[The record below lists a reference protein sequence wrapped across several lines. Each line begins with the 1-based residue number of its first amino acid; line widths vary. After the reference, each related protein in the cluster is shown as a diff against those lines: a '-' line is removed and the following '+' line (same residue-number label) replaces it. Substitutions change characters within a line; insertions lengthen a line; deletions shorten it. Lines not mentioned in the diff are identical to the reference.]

1 MAHQLPS
8 LPYDYSALEPHID
21 AQTMQLHHG
30 KHHATYVEKL
40 NQALEKAPDLADRGI
55 EELIRELKR
64 VPKEIRDAVRNH
76 GGGHLNHSLFW
87 TLMKPQGGGQ
97 PTGAIADAISNT
109 FGGFAQFKTQFND
122 AGAAHFG
129 SGWVWLV
136 RTAKGELKVRTTSN
150 QDNPLTEGEFPIFG
164 NDVWEHAYYLK
175 YQNRRAEY
183 LKAWWN
189 VLDWEAISRRLTE
202 SESILATG
210 SRRQKR
216 VA

>member
-40 NQALEKAPDLADRGI
+40 NQALEKAPEFAAHSI
-55 EELIRELKR
+55 EDLIRDLKK
-64 VPKEIRDAVRNH
+64 VPKGIRDAVRNH
-76 GGGHLNHSLFW
+76 GGGHLNHSIFW
-87 TLMKPQGGGQ
+87 PLMKPQGGGQ
-97 PTGAIADAISNT
+97 PIGAIADALRRN
-109 FGGFAQFKTQFND
+109 FGSFEQFRKQFND

-136 RTAKGELKVRTTSN
+136 LTAKGEFKIRTTPN

-164 NDVWEHAYYLK
+164 NDLWEHAYYLK
-175 YQNRRAEY
+175 YQNRRPEY
-183 LKAWWN
+183 LGAWWN
-189 VLDWEAISRRLTE
+189 VLAWEAISRRLTE
-202 SESILATG
+202 AETFYAPAP
-210 SRRQKR
+210 RRQKR